1 MKHNFGSRELA
12 VPLKAGA
19 NRVSIRLSN
28 ERGFNHG
35 GWAFAFQ
42 ATTADGQR
50 LLPQAELQGPAIPT

>member
-19 NRVSIRLSN
+19 NRETIRLSN

-50 LLPQAELQGPAIPT
+50 LLPQAE